1 MLYYIVPKVDV
12 EVKLAD
18 SSYSGVVDLVLDGFQ
33 TSILSTDGVV
43 SYKVLYVEHYI
54 FLLVDHSGKY

>member
-1 MLYYIVPKVDV
+1 MLYHIVPKVDV

-43 SYKVLYVEHYI
+43 SYKVL
-54 FLLVDHSGKY
+54 